1 MILKEGGKFYRIQSL
16 TRQQWKKTTTND
28 KTTTNETAME
38 EATTSTSRRVFLL
51 YTLFLVFLAL
61 FFDMSRMGGAVYETA
76 GRLTGYIKGPCIS
89 YDTTTQKLWT
99 TPHNTGCA
107 NYADRFIIFSAL
119 GVISALLVIPIGACV
134 YKIRQPA
141 ERFVRGIQSTISTR
155 NS

>member
-1 MILKEGGKFYRIQSL
+1 MILKEGGKVYRIQSL
-16 TRQQWKKTTTND
+16 TRQQWNFLWKKNSDGTLWKKNTTT
-28 KTTTNETAME
+28 K
-38 EATTSTSRRVFLL
+38 RRVFLL

-119 GVISALLVIPIGACV
+119 GVISALLVIPIGLCV
-134 YKIRQPA
+134 NTIRQPA
-141 ERFVRGIQSTISTR
+141 ERIAHGVYHTISTR

>member
-1 MILKEGGKFYRIQSL
+1 MILKEAGKFYRIQSL
-16 TRQQWKKTTTND
+16 TRQQWKD
-28 KTTTNETAME
+28 A
-38 EATTSTSRRVFLL
+38 STKQCVFLL
-51 YTLFLVFLAL
+51 YILFLVFLTL
-61 FFDMSRMGGAVYETA
+61 FFDISRMGGAVYESA

-141 ERFVRGIQSTISTR
+141 ERFVRSCCLH
-155 NS
+155 

>member
-16 TRQQWKKTTTND
+16 TRQQWNKKSKNGIRILRNLKNTTT
-28 KTTTNETAME
+28 K
-38 EATTSTSRRVFLL
+38 RRVFLL

-134 YKIRQPA
+134 YKIRQPV
-141 ERFVRGIQSTISTR
+141 ERFVQAQKSTISTR